1 MKDAQ
6 VACLS
11 GIIDLQKTCQQ
22 EKLRFSPETNQYLLY
37 QTLKK
42 VGPYVAQKL
51 VTKLVE
57 RGEISWEEDED
68 WEVEQILDHA
78 VEEGTDYYLIKWK
91 NWSHAHN
98 SWEPKDNLECADL
111 LEEFHSAD
119 RHIMAKRK
127 LVDLNNVGSDS
138 KRSRVDEIFRKLEPI
153 KKTLSPLQLI
163 SLSSPKKDGKL
174 PLFKGLITS
183 NGQKLPKLH
192 TPGFKQL
199 NPRSKFYK
207 QKKDEVKKALK
218 EWETKLNKIN
228 NDPAP
233 IFVENEVD
241 LEGPPENFE
250 YINDY
255 KPGQGINIPD
265 DPIIGCECEDC
276 IECKKTCCPSAFGSE
291 FPYYKYKRLR
301 IARGTPIYECN
312 KRCKC
317 GPECPN
323 RVVQLG
329 RKCKLCVF
337 RTSNGR
343 GWGVKTLQKIKRGSF
358 VVEYVGEVIT
368 NEEAERRGRY
378 YDAVGRTY
386 LFDLD
391 YNDGDCPFTVDAGYY
406 GNVSHFIN
414 HCCDPNLEVFG
425 VWINALD
432 PRLPRIA
439 LFSRRDIEKGEE
451 LTFDYMM
458 TGDTANQAPTL
469 EDVEK
474 SIAAGLL
481 PPIQLADPSKDDSLT
496 CKADTKDT
504 DTKDTNQGDL
514 SETVTMDTPPETP
527 ISGQGDTDDD
537 KMGEESP
544 VKRSSPRKSPQKLP
558 SEVTQKLP
566 LEVMSPMKMKM
577 SPRPVDS
584 PSKSASKASLPS
596 ASAGDAALELAEKN
610 PSTLQHLTQVLG
622 AEGDAESSAKLLPKS
637 ITDQYRIVCQ
647 CGAKNCRKYLF

>member
-1 MKDAQ
+1 MELEIKDAQ

-11 GIIDLQKTCQQ
+11 GIIDLQKACQQ

-37 QTLKK
+37 QTLRKL
-42 VGPYVAQKL
+42 GPYVAQKL
-51 VTKLVE
+51 VSKLVE
-57 RGEISWEEDED
+57 RGEITWEEDED
-68 WEVEQILDHA
+68 WEVEHILDHT
-78 VEEGTDYYLIKWK
+78 VDEGTDYYLIKWK
-91 NWSHAHN
+91 NWSNAHN

-111 LEEFHSAD
+111 LEEFHSEG
-119 RHIMAKRK
+119 RRIMAKRK
-127 LVDLNNVGSDS
+127 LIDLDNVGYDS

-153 KKTLSPLQLI
+153 RKTLSPLQLI
-163 SLSSPKKDGKL
+163 SLSSPKKGGKL

-199 NPRSKFYK
+199 NPRTKFYK
-207 QKKDEVKKALK
+207 QKKDEVRKALK
-218 EWETKLNKIN
+218 EWEAKLNDIN

-233 IFVENEVD
+233 IVVENEVD

-255 KPGQGINIPD
+255 KPGKGIDIPD

-276 IECKKTCCPSAFGSE
+276 LECKKKCCPSAFGSE
-291 FPYYKYKRLR
+291 FAYYKYKRLR
-301 IARGTPIYECN
+301 ISRGTPIYECN

-323 RVVQLG
+323 RVVQQG

-343 GWGVKTLQKIKRGSF
+343 GWGVKTMQKIKKGSF

-439 LFSRRDIEKGEE
+439 LFSRRDISKGEE

-458 TGDTANQAPTL
+458 TGDTTNQAPTL
-469 EDVEK
+469 DDVEK
-474 SIAAGLL
+474 SIAAGLIG
-481 PPIQLADPSKDDSLT
+481 PIILADPSQNNSLINEVDRN
-496 CKADTKDT
+496 KT
-504 DTKDTNQGDL
+504 DTVDVSDA
-514 SETVTMDTPPETP
+514 VTMDTPPETP

-537 KMGEESP
+537 TMEEDSP
-544 VKRSSPRKSPQKLP
+544 KKIVTLRKSPRKFCSEGNSPL
-558 SEVTQKLP
+558 
-566 LEVMSPMKMKM
+566 KMKM
-577 SPRPVDS
+577 SPHS
-584 PSKSASKASLPS
+584 PSKSLVKSDLPS
-596 ASAGDAALELAEKN
+596 TSLQVAGDAVLEAVLPEKN
-610 PSTLQHLTQVLG
+610 PSTIQHLNKVLG
-622 AEGDAESSAKLLPKS
+622 TDGDSEPSAKLLPKS

-647 CGAKNCRKYLF
+647 CGSKNCRKYLF